1 MAVSYVEAPG
11 AVIPR
16 GDVKLA
22 MSLSLCAFL
31 TSRLRSHAALVEV
44 RRTAEE
50 NEVVVFEVEVE
61 VSQVR
66 RFNIQ
71 PRERLA
77 VIFRKTE
84 ELNPEVLALRKDFP
98 YVPHLNPRD
107 EEIPRSLCL
116 YEESFDE
123 LKLTWTPSAFVERVR
138 WWLSET
144 AKGTLHGD
152 DQPLEPILLG
162 NFPPLVLPSNFI
174 DRMTSGE
181 GIQTL
186 SIEHRQGGS
195 QPVYVAVA
203 GNRAPTFVA
212 FCFTCPPHVH
222 GVIRTH
228 PRNLARLNEILE
240 STGFHLIEELRGRVA
255 EWDSSVAPLHAHTI
269 VVTLLPKQREAGAE
283 PETYELWAFHIS
295 KTVGA
300 LGVALGILG
309 RYGNSFGRVL
319 GGASDTQEIL
329 GTLVD
334 VLNPTL
340 ALSRKGAAALN
351 GNEPRDLKLAAIG
364 LGALGSHLVNNLVR
378 AGFGIWI
385 GIDQDVML
393 PHNAARHEL
402 GQSEVGWLKVQGMQ
416 AHLNAT
422 LDEAAMPAILDA
434 DFLRP
439 GPREPEL
446 LRMLSGSDAI
456 LDFSASLPVARKLAY
471 YPAGETRRCSVF
483 LNPSGTDLVLL
494 CEDQKREIRLD
505 WLEFMY
511 YRELLGN
518 VALDAHFNRETGRV
532 RYARSCRDLAS
543 RVPQHLVAMHAGI
556 ASRALHECLP
566 KAGAIVRIWH
576 SDPSMNVQSH
586 DVKASPVL
594 DMEINSWRV
603 CTDEVFAG
611 KLQKYRKAK
620 LPKETGGVLLGGFDQ
635 DKRIVYLVDVI
646 PSPKDSDEWPT
657 HYIRGTE
664 GLQRAVVEAGKRTDN
679 LLQYVGEWHS
689 HPNGYTTD
697 PSKDDKQLFRWL
709 EEHAARDSNPPV
721 MIIVGEKETR
731 VFINSVQDWA
741 MLKAER

>member
-1 MAVSYVEAPG
+1 MVVSYVEAPG
-11 AVIPR
+11 AVIPT
-16 GDVKLA
+16 GDMKLA
-22 MSLSLCAFL
+22 MSVSLCGFL
-31 TSRLRSHAALVEV
+31 SSRVNPHAALVEV

-66 RFNIQ
+66 RFDIQ

-77 VIFRKTE
+77 VVFRKTE

-162 NFPPLVLPSNFI
+162 NFPPLVLPSNLI

-181 GIQTL
+181 GILAL

-195 QPVYVAVA
+195 RPVYVAVA
-203 GNRAPTFVA
+203 GNRASSFAA
-212 FCFTCPPHVH
+212 FCFMCPPHVH

-240 STGFHLIEELRGRVA
+240 STGFHLIEELRGRIA
-255 EWDSSVAPLHAHTI
+255 DWDASVAPLNAHTI

-295 KTVGA
+295 KTVGE

-319 GGASDTQEIL
+319 GGASDMQEIQ

-351 GNEPRDLKLAAIG
+351 GSEPRDLKLAAIG
-364 LGALGSHLVNNLVR
+364 LGALGSHVVNNLVR
-378 AGFGIWI
+378 AGFGIWT

-402 GQSEVGWLKVQGMQ
+402 GQREVGWLKVQGMQ
-416 AHLNAT
+416 THLNAI
-422 LDEAAMPAILDA
+422 LDEAAMPAILEA

-456 LDFSASLPVARKLAY
+456 LDFSASLAVARKLAY
-471 YPAGETRRCSVF
+471 YPSSETRRCSVF
-483 LNPSGTDLVLL
+483 LNPSGADVVLL
-494 CEDQKREIRLD
+494 CEDGKRASRLD
-505 WLEFMY
+505 WLEFTY

-518 VALDAHFNRETGRV
+518 VAMDGHFNRETGRV
-532 RYARSCRDLAS
+532 RYARSCRDLTS
-543 RVPQHLVAMHAGI
+543 RVPQHLVALHAGI
-556 ASRALHECLP
+556 ASRALQECLP
-566 KAGAIVRIWH
+566 KAGAIVRIWR
-576 SDPSMNVQSH
+576 SDPSMNVQNY
-586 DVKASPVL
+586 DVKTSPVL
-594 DMEINSWRV
+594 DMKINGWHV
-603 CTDEVFAG
+603 CTDEIFAG
-611 KLQKYRKAK
+611 KLQEYRKAK

-664 GLQRAVVEAGKRTDN
+664 GLQRAVAEAGKRTDN

-689 HPNGYTTD
+689 HPDGYATD

-709 EEHAARDSNPPV
+709 EEHAARDSSPPV
-721 MIIVGEKETR
+721 MIIVGEKDIR
-731 VFINSVQDWA
+731 VFVNSVEDWA
-741 MLKAER
+741 LLKAER